1 MLRPSDNAV
10 TAVPGR
16 SAAPTFSS
24 ANVPPVHSADVSM
37 RVTVTGC
44 RESGTWNPKI
54 FDCPC
59 EITVETP
66 LMSSSVA
73 TNSAQKSMLAVQGFP
88 VQPLRQSMRK

>member
-1 MLRPSDNAV
+1 M
-10 TAVPGR
+10 
-16 SAAPTFSS
+16 
-24 ANVPPVHSADVSM
+24 PPVHDVSM

-44 RESGTWNPKI
+44 RESGTRNPKI

>member
-1 MLRPSDNAV
+1 
-10 TAVPGR
+10 
-16 SAAPTFSS
+16 
-24 ANVPPVHSADVSM
+24 M

-44 RESGTWNPKI
+44 RESGTRNPKI
-54 FDCPC
+54 FDCPS